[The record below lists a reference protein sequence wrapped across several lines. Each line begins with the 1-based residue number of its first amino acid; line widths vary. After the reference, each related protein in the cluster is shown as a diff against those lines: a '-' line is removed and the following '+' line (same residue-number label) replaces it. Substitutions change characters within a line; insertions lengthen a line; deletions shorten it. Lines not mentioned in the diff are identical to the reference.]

1 MRTIEV
7 KGKQYPVFGLLIER
21 IFSPLKPQQLT
32 MPPAPAGLTG
42 KEWIKWHN
50 ETTLELEEAIKA
62 ERKRWL
68 ASREPVTRIE
78 IEFMAWKWFGGI
90 AGLHIETIDGGR
102 LDELCRM
109 VLPDGTLISG
119 RVEDLPDGRVVRNAA
134 ILREERESGI
144 DYTIDRVFQTVQTI
158 DANVKPHKQAKNA
171 EKGVDA
177 AMKKRDHKRRKRKTT
192 GAEAQYPKETIQ
204 RAVAEINKR
213 VKKSKGKLSKRQA
226 AEDVRKAHGLLKV
239 DAEYLRR
246 ECYERKSA
254 KPSEK
259 GKTTHR

>member
-102 LDELCRM
+102 LDAVARSAAYFSSASARCVALSSNTALSS
-109 VLPDGTLISG
+109 VGASF
-119 RVEDLPDGRVVRNAA
+119 RVV
-134 ILREERESGI
+134 SQ
-144 DYTIDRVFQTVQTI
+144 V
-158 DANVKPHKQAKNA
+158 
-171 EKGVDA
+171 
-177 AMKKRDHKRRKRKTT
+177 
-192 GAEAQYPKETIQ
+192 
-204 RAVAEINKR
+204 
-213 VKKSKGKLSKRQA
+213 
-226 AEDVRKAHGLLKV
+226 
-239 DAEYLRR
+239 
-246 ECYERKSA
+246 
-254 KPSEK
+254 
-259 GKTTHR
+259 